1 MSNPEITEAEFQRLV
16 KFMYDNFGINLSA
29 KKVLVQGRLGNMLS
43 ERGIKS
49 YDEYL
54 NLVMSDTSGAEITTI
69 LNKLTTNHTFFMR
82 EPEHYTFLK
91 DTILPYM
98 MKTCQGD
105 HSFRIWSAACSSGE
119 ECYTTAMLID
129 QYLGAE
135 KAKWD
140 TRILATDI
148 SQSVIGKAKTGIYQE
163 DGMKGLS
170 NEWKAR
176 YFNNLGNGRYE
187 ICQGIKDEVIF
198 KTFNLMDPMPEKYK
212 KKPFDLIFCRN
223 VMIYFDQPTKQ
234 ALVNRFYDVVKPGGY
249 FFIGHAESVNR
260 SETKFN
266 YIQPA
271 IYRKSEK

>member
-1 MSNPEITEAEFQRLV
+1 MALEITEAEFQRLV
-16 KFMYDNFGINLSA
+16 KYMYDNYGINLSA

-43 ERGIKS
+43 DRGFKS
-49 YDEYL
+49 YDDYL
-54 NLVMSDTSGAEITTI
+54 NAVIADKTGAEVTTI

-98 MKTCQGD
+98 TQTCQKD
-105 HSFRIWSAACSSGE
+105 HILRIWSAACSSGE

-129 QYLGAE
+129 QYFGAD
-135 KAKWD
+135 KGKWD

-148 SQSVIGKAKTGIYQE
+148 SQDVIGKAKRGVYTE
-163 DGMKGLS
+163 EGMKGLS

-176 YFNNLGNGRYE
+176 YFNDLGGGKYE
-187 ICQGIKDEVIF
+187 ICQSIKDEVIF

-212 KKPFDLIFCRN
+212 LKPFDLIFCRN
-223 VMIYFDQPTKQ
+223 VMIYFDAPTKQ
-234 ALVNRFYDVVKPGGY
+234 ALVNRFFDVVKPGGY

-260 SETKFN
+260 NDTKFE

-271 IYRKSEK
+271 IYRHPEK

>member
-1 MSNPEITEAEFQRLV
+1 MEITEAEFQRLV

-29 KKVLVQGRLGNMLS
+29 KKVLVQGRLGNMLK
-43 ERGIKS
+43 ERGFTNYNDYI
-49 YDEYL
+49 
-54 NLVMSDTSGAEITTI
+54 DTVLKDTTGAEVTTI

-91 DTILPYM
+91 ETILPYM
-98 MKTCQGD
+98 VETCSKD
-105 HSFRIWSAACSSGE
+105 HVLRIWSAACSSGE

-129 QYLGAE
+129 QYFGAE

-163 DGMKGLS
+163 DGMTGLS
-170 NEWKAR
+170 SDWKAR
-176 YFNNLGNGRYE
+176 YFNNLGNGKYE

-198 KTFNLMDPMPEKYK
+198 KTFNLMDPMPDKYK
-212 KKPFDLIFCRN
+212 AKPFDLIFCRN

-260 SETKFN
+260 ADTQFD
-266 YIQPA
+266 YIKPA
-271 IYRKSEK
+271 IYRHPEK

>member
-1 MSNPEITEAEFQRLV
+1 MEITEAEFQRLV

-29 KKVLVQGRLGNMLS
+29 KKVLVQGRLGNMLR
-43 ERGIKS
+43 ERGFTNYNDYI
-49 YDEYL
+49 
-54 NLVMSDTSGAEITTI
+54 DTVLKDTTGAEVTTI

-91 DTILPYM
+91 ETILPYM
-98 MKTCQGD
+98 VQTCSKN
-105 HSFRIWSAACSSGE
+105 HVLRIWSAACSSGE

-129 QYLGAE
+129 QYFGPE

-148 SQSVIGKAKTGIYQE
+148 SQSVISKAKIGIYQE
-163 DGMKGLS
+163 EGMKGLS
-170 NEWKAR
+170 NDWKAR
-176 YFNNLGNGRYE
+176 YFNNLGDGKYE

-212 KKPFDLIFCRN
+212 MKPFDLIFCRN

-260 SETKFN
+260 QDTKFE
-266 YIQPA
+266 YIKPA
-271 IYRKSEK
+271 IYRRPEKE

>member
-1 MSNPEITEAEFQRLV
+1 MEITEAEFQRLV

-29 KKVLVQGRLGNMLS
+29 KKVLVQGRLGNMLK
-43 ERGIKS
+43 ERGFTNYNDYI
-49 YDEYL
+49 
-54 NLVMSDTSGAEITTI
+54 DTVLKDTTGAEVTTI

-82 EPEHYTFLK
+82 EPEHYTFMK
-91 DTILPYM
+91 ETILPYM
-98 MKTCQGD
+98 VETCAKD
-105 HSFRIWSAACSSGE
+105 HIIRIWSAACSSGE

-129 QYLGAE
+129 QYFGPE

-148 SQSVIGKAKTGIYQE
+148 SQSVIAKAKAGIYQE
-163 DGMKGLS
+163 EGMKGLS

-176 YFNNLGNGRYE
+176 YFNNLGGGKYE

-198 KTFNLMDPMPEKYK
+198 KTFNLMDPMPDKYK
-212 KKPFDLIFCRN
+212 SKPFDLIFCRN

-249 FFIGHAESVNR
+249 FFIGHAESVSR
-260 SETKFN
+260 SETKFE
-266 YIQPA
+266 YLKPA
-271 IYRKSEK
+271 IYRRSEK

>member
-1 MSNPEITEAEFQRLV
+1 MGLEITEAEFQRLV
-16 KFMYDNFGINLSA
+16 KYMYDSYGINLSA

-43 ERGIKS
+43 DRGFRN

-54 NLVMSDTSGAEITTI
+54 DAVLADSTGAEVTTI

-98 MKTCQGD
+98 VKVCEKD
-105 HSFRIWSAACSSGE
+105 HILRIWSAACSSGE
-119 ECYTTAMLID
+119 ECYTTAMLLD
-129 QYLGAE
+129 QYFGTE

-148 SQSVIGKAKTGIYQE
+148 SQNVIGKAKAGIYSE

-176 YFNNLGNGRYE
+176 YFNNLGNGKYE

-198 KTFNLMDPMPEKYK
+198 KTFNLMDPMPDKYK
-212 KKPFDLIFCRN
+212 AKPFDLIFCRN

-249 FFIGHAESVNR
+249 FYIGHAESVSR
-260 SETKFN
+260 SETKFD

-271 IYRKSEK
+271 IYRRREN

>member
-1 MSNPEITEAEFQRLV
+1 MEITEAEFQRLV

-29 KKVLVQGRLGNMLS
+29 KKVLVQGRLGNMLK
-43 ERGIKS
+43 ERGFTNYNDYI
-49 YDEYL
+49 
-54 NLVMSDTSGAEITTI
+54 DTVLKDTTGAEVTTI

-91 DTILPYM
+91 ETILPYM
-98 MKTCQGD
+98 VETCSKD
-105 HSFRIWSAACSSGE
+105 HVLRIWSAACSSGE

-129 QYLGAE
+129 QYFGAE

-170 NEWKAR
+170 NDWKAR
-176 YFNNLGNGRYE
+176 YFNNLGNGKYE
-187 ICQGIKDEVIF
+187 ICQGIKDEVIL
-198 KTFNLMDPMPEKYK
+198 KTFNLMDPMPDKYK
-212 KKPFDLIFCRN
+212 AKPFDLIFCRN

-260 SETKFN
+260 ADTQFD
-266 YIQPA
+266 YIKPA
-271 IYRKSEK
+271 IYRHPEK

>member
-1 MSNPEITEAEFQRLV
+1 MSFEITEAEFQRLV

-43 ERGIKS
+43 DRGFKS
-49 YDEYL
+49 YGEYL
-54 NLVMSDTSGAEITTI
+54 DTVMSDTTGAEITTI
-69 LNKLTTNHTFFMR
+69 LNKLTTNHTFSMR

-98 MKTCQGD
+98 VQTCQKD
-105 HSFRIWSAACSSGE
+105 HVIRIWSAACSSGE

-129 QYLGAE
+129 QYFGNE
-135 KAKWD
+135 KHKWD

-148 SQSVIGKAKTGIYQE
+148 SQSVIGKAKAGIYE
-163 DGMKGLS
+163 EEGMKGLS
-170 NEWKAR
+170 NDWKSR
-176 YFNNLGNGRYE
+176 YFNNLGNGKYE

-212 KKPFDLIFCRN
+212 AKPFDLIFCRN
-223 VMIYFDQPTKQ
+223 VMIYFDMPTKQ

-260 SETKFN
+260 SETEFE
-266 YIQPA
+266 YIKPA
-271 IYRKSEK
+271 IYRRLEGK

>member
-1 MSNPEITEAEFQRLV
+1 MGLEITENEFQRLV
-16 KFMYDNFGINLSA
+16 KYMYDNFGINLSA
-29 KKVLVQGRLGNMLS
+29 KKVLVQGRLGNMLND
-43 ERGIKS
+43 RGFKN
-49 YDEYL
+49 YNEYL
-54 NLVMSDTSGAEITTI
+54 DAVIADKSGAEVTTI

-91 DTILPYM
+91 NTILPYM
-98 MKTCQGD
+98 TQTCKND
-105 HSFRIWSAACSSGE
+105 HVLRIWSAACSSGE
-119 ECYTTAMLID
+119 ECYTTAMLMD
-129 QYLGAE
+129 QYFGAE

-148 SQSVIGKAKTGIYQE
+148 SQDVIGKAKRGVYTE

-176 YFNNLGNGRYE
+176 YFNDLGGGKYE
-187 ICQGIKDEVIF
+187 ICQAIKDEVIF
-198 KTFNLMDPMPEKYK
+198 KTFNLMDPMPDKYK
-212 KKPFDLIFCRN
+212 AKPFDLIFCRN
-223 VMIYFDQPTKQ
+223 VMIYFDAPTKQ

-260 SETKFN
+260 NDTKFE

-271 IYRKSEK
+271 IYRHPEK